1 MLACCLAFWPLCVA
15 STCLPGVTSS
25 VASSFFI
32 VRTEAQVNRH
42 LHSIVSLSLPRA
54 GRSKGK
60 CSTRLSSHSRAG
72 WSACRGSFFTP
83 HAHVQQTSCD
93 HVHLVVLLWGRV
105 STALCRW
112 CRLWPTRV
120 AQKGSCSLGGN
131 RLFFFLLWI
140 ADVSIGWPFCPMQ
153 GGRQQNRPFARLQP
167 WTRGPQRPQPRLPAF
182 WSSSGMRTHTVT
194 RMR

>member
-1 MLACCLAFWPLCVA
+1 MVICWDVSQWTLKTTESLKTPNVVLCNLRQTSVVQHSSTFRLNLALVWGKERPCFCERRDTRRGWEWLVLACCLAFWPLCVA

-120 AQKGSCSLGGN
+120 AQKGSC
-131 RLFFFLLWI
+131 
-140 ADVSIGWPFCPMQ
+140 
-153 GGRQQNRPFARLQP
+153 RP
-167 WTRGPQRPQPRLPAF
+167 T
-182 WSSSGMRTHTVT
+182 
-194 RMR
+194 